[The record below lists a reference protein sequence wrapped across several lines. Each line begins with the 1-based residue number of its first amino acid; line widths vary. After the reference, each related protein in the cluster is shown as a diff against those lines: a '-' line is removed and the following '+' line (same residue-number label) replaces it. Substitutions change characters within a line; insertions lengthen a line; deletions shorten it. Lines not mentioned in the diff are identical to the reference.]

1 MTTNV
6 SIEFANAQDKYD
18 RAGTPQEK
26 LAALEEMRSHC
37 PTHKGAEAMRG
48 GINKKIAILKSEMEK
63 EKKQASKQGGGPTLS
78 VKKEG
83 IGQIVILGLP
93 NAGKST
99 FFNAMTGLS
108 TPVEEYEFSTPAPE
122 IGMIDFKGT
131 KIQLVDLPPIIEGS
145 SEGRVNG
152 NEILA
157 IVRNADAIVLMLNV
171 ATQENDYRILS
182 TELKKSGIL
191 LNRKKPNISIVQ
203 STFPGISITG
213 KEFLKV
219 PMESFIEYLKGSGL
233 NNAQVILREPTTLD
247 TVEEALDETLV
258 YKRTMIVYNK
268 GNPMKRAEAGE
279 GALHIAWSPQNPRPG
294 EMVNR
299 LFEILD
305 KVYVFTKKPGEDAS
319 KIALVA
325 PKGSTIMDIAA
336 LVHKDIAANLKHAK
350 VWGSSKFEGQ
360 RVAKDYV
367 VHDGDIV
374 EFSG

>member
-18 RAGTPQEK
+18 RAGTPAEK

-48 GINKKIAILKSEMEK
+48 GINKKIAVLKAEMEK

-83 IGQIVILGLP
+83 IGQIVIVGLP

-99 FFNAMTGLS
+99 FFNAVTGLS
-108 TPVEEYEFSTPAPE
+108 TPVEEYEFSTPLPE

-152 NEILA
+152 KEILA
-157 IVRNADAIVLMLNV
+157 IVRNADAIVLLLNV
-171 ATQENDYRILS
+171 ATQEEDYRILS

-213 KEFLKV
+213 KEFLKI
-219 PMESFIEYLKGSGL
+219 PMESFVEYLKGSSL

-258 YKRTMIVYNK
+258 YKRTMIVYTK
-268 GNPMKRAEAGE
+268 GTPTRRVEAGE
-279 GALHIAWSPQNPRPG
+279 GALHIAWSPQNPRPD
-294 EMVNR
+294 EMINR

-305 KVYVFTKKPGEDAS
+305 KVYVFTKKPGQEAS

-325 PKGSTIMDIAA
+325 PKGSTILDIAA

-350 VWGSSKFEGQ
+350 IWGSSKFEGQ

-367 VHDGDIV
+367 VQDGDVV
-374 EFSG
+374 EFN